1 MQTANKK
8 NQTIDLKHNLGLEIR
23 MFVLLMSNQLTMILE
38 SHQLNNYVIV
48 DNTFSIYSIVLGKI
62 SAWIYFNKIGKFFI
76 LKLMNM
82 YYIDQYYTDTND
94 VLLIKTKS
102 CYLTFQSFL
111 LTLNNEITRCQ
122 SYKHKSCNQLKHIQM
137 HFCKFLLGLL

>member
-48 DNTFSIYSIVLGKI
+48 DNTFSIYSIVLDKI
-62 SAWIYFNKIGKFFI
+62 SVWIYFNKIGKFFI
-76 LKLMNM
+76 LKSMNM
-82 YYIDQYYTDTND
+82 YYRPILYRYKCRSPY
-94 VLLIKTKS
+94 KTKS

-122 SYKHKSCNQLKHIQM
+122 SYKHKSCNQFKHIQM